1 MGDGGERSLHRLN
14 PTFSGL
20 KGLWMQTLGLEL
32 ESISP
37 PGTIKLIDKLSD
49 CLASKRYGR
58 MSHSELDQILTE
70 TRHEA
75 VLKTLEAWRKDPGKP
90 KEGVQQLERMALGGP
105 TPQHFDPTAH
115 PAGSGAKHRGKASSA
130 VLRALNEF
138 SPQRRSEL
146 LHLSRPKPSG
156 DKSTELVDAG
166 E

>member
-70 TRHEA
+70 R
-75 VLKTLEAWRKDPGKP
+75 V
-90 KEGVQQLERMALGGP
+90 
-105 TPQHFDPTAH
+105 
-115 PAGSGAKHRGKASSA
+115 
-130 VLRALNEF
+130 N
-138 SPQRRSEL
+138 
-146 LHLSRPKPSG
+146 
-156 DKSTELVDAG
+156 LVNCFK
-166 E
+166 